1 MDEESERRRR
11 ALAMLSGIGAA
22 LAGLGAGVLLGPQL
36 STMAWPILAVGAT
49 LHLWGM
55 IGTRRLTARSSY
67 ALSALD
73 QAGYW
78 ICWLLLAG
86 LAIYAAVVIL

>member
-22 LAGLGAGVLLGPQL
+22 LAGLGAGSLLGL
-36 STMAWPILAVGAT
+36 RIATIAWPILAVGVT

-55 IGTRRLTARSSY
+55 IGTRRLAARSSY
-67 ALSALD
+67 AHSRLD

-86 LAIYAAVVIL
+86 LAVYSAAAIL